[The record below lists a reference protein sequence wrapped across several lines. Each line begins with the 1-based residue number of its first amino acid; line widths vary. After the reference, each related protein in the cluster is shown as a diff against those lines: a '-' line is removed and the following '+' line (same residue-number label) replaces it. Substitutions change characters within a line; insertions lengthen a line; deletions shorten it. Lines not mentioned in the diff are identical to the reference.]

1 MKLDLSRC
9 LCVYS
14 SKYEME
20 ANTKK
25 MLGREIRK
33 FQDILYRHMP
43 FTLCVCVCVC
53 VCVWVGVW
61 LHFMA
66 CGILVHQAGI
76 EPMTPAVEV
85 RSLNHWP
92 AREVQYVIYWYLANI
107 YWTAQRYR

>member
-53 VCVWVGVW
+53 VCVCGCVAA
-61 LHFMA
+61 LHGLWDLSSPSRDRTHDP
-66 CGILVHQAGI
+66 CSGS
-76 EPMTPAVEV
+76 EE
-85 RSLNHWP
+85 S
-92 AREVQYVIYWYLANI
+92 
-107 YWTAQRYR
+107 